1 MTIVHNMVT
10 YEVGHLGDDSVLL
23 AVGFAP
29 SQEKIPTLDTGW
41 FQIGMTRDRAVELA
55 AALLRV
61 AREPR

>member
-1 MTIVHNMVT
+1 MTIVQNMVT
-10 YEVGHLGDDSVLL
+10 YQVGHLGDDEVLL
-23 AVGFAP
+23 ALGFAT
-29 SQEKIPTLDTGW
+29 SQEKIPDLDIEW